1 MPLDVH
7 PRLNR
12 KHPVAARAHNIR
24 DGFSIG
30 RVECIALMVVY
41 EAEPRPNSVAAMQSF
56 DLLQEAS
63 GEAVAAMPRCRGA
76 PGRAGQA
83 LVQFRLTGEHTFD
96 ACRCN
101 LHAKQLCRI
110 VMVDLRA

>member
-63 GEAVAAMPRCRGA
+63 GEAVAAMPGCTGARRPGAGAISLDRGTYVRCVSM
-76 PGRAGQA
+76 QS
-83 LVQFRLTGEHTFD
+83 
-96 ACRCN
+96 AC
-101 LHAKQLCRI
+101 
-110 VMVDLRA
+110 